1 MEAFSSWESLL
12 LGVMVILIIF
22 WMKPGIK
29 ASLEQSK
36 NAESDWGS
44 LLLPLG
50 FVVLFVIFLVA
61 MV

>member
-12 LGVMVILIIF
+12 LGVMVIMVIF
-22 WMKPGIK
+22 WMRPGIK

-36 NAESDWGS
+36 NAETDWGG

-50 FVVLFVIFLVA
+50 LVVVFVIFLVA

>member
-1 MEAFSSWESLL
+1 MGDFSSWESLL

-22 WMKPGIK
+22 WMRPGIK

-36 NAESDWGS
+36 NAESDWGG
-44 LLLPLG
+44 LLLPLA
-50 FVVLFVIFLVA
+50 FVVMFIVFLVA

>member
-1 MEAFSSWESLL
+1 METFSSWESLL

-22 WMKPGIK
+22 WMRPGIK

-36 NAESDWGS
+36 NAEADWSG

-50 FVVLFVIFLVA
+50 LVVLFVIFLVA